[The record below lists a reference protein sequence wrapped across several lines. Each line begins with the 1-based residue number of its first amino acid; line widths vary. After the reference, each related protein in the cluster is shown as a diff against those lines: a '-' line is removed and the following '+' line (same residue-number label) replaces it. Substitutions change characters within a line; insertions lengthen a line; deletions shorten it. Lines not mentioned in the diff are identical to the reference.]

1 MTPSYFIWNGKDSE
15 QMGLWVSQYPDRVR
29 AEERMTQ
36 VAVPSRSGRF
46 YLSEGT
52 AIYEPISIYIRVQC
66 RADIDLEPLND
77 WLSGE
82 GVLVLGYE
90 PNRCYKA
97 RVIQEVDFGKIS
109 NDLLEGQIRFECDP
123 FKKAYPTEKKITLT
137 AHPDKNVFNKNA
149 TDTSNGYV
157 ANAYLAHEGA
167 IVPNDP
173 DLDISEYIPV
183 RANTTY
189 TVNPVSTSVF
199 ICYYDA
205 NHNYIGEGSY
215 PATWGEFVSQTITT
229 PTNTAY
235 VRISVIKE
243 KLDETQLELG
253 STATAY
259 EPYVLICNG
268 TVENKGTVPAYPV
281 IKITGD
287 GDISLTCNGIP
298 FAITD
303 MDTSVTLDSG
313 ARIALDDDGA
323 NCLEKTSGTFPVL
336 QRGMNQ
342 IGWTGDV
349 TSVEITRNQRW
360 K

>member
-1 MTPSYFIWNGKDSE
+1 M
-15 QMGLWVSQYPDRVR
+15 
-29 AEERMTQ
+29 
-36 VAVPSRSGRF
+36 
-46 YLSEGT
+46 
-52 AIYEPISIYIRVQC
+52 QC

-137 AHPDKNVFNKNA
+137 AA
-149 TDTSNGYV
+149 
-157 ANAYLAHEGA
+157 
-167 IVPNDP
+167 
-173 DLDISEYIPV
+173 
-183 RANTTY
+183 
-189 TVNPVSTSVF
+189 
-199 ICYYDA
+199 
-205 NHNYIGEGSY
+205 
-215 PATWGEFVSQTITT
+215 
-229 PTNTAY
+229 
-235 VRISVIKE
+235 
-243 KLDETQLELG
+243 
-253 STATAY
+253 
-259 EPYVLICNG
+259 G

>member
-137 AHPDKNVFNKNA
+137 AA
-149 TDTSNGYV
+149 
-157 ANAYLAHEGA
+157 
-167 IVPNDP
+167 
-173 DLDISEYIPV
+173 
-183 RANTTY
+183 
-189 TVNPVSTSVF
+189 
-199 ICYYDA
+199 
-205 NHNYIGEGSY
+205 
-215 PATWGEFVSQTITT
+215 
-229 PTNTAY
+229 
-235 VRISVIKE
+235 
-243 KLDETQLELG
+243 
-253 STATAY
+253 
-259 EPYVLICNG
+259 G